1 MSEEIRNEEL
11 QSEEIAAEEE
21 KTQEASSKKEKLK
34 EIKKENAALTA
45 KCEELEAKLSQAED
59 KYLRIAAEY
68 ENFRKRTQKEKEA
81 MYTDAYSDC
90 ILNVLPIV
98 DNLERALEYADA
110 DSDKVVD
117 GVKLTLKSLKES
129 FEKMGVKEIETEIF
143 DPNFHNAVAYEERED
158 AKEGEITQ
166 VFLKGYEK
174 DGKVIRFAMVKVA
187 N

>member
-11 QSEEIAAEEE
+11 QSEEMTAEEE
-21 KTQEASSKKEKLK
+21 KQETSSKKEKLK

-45 KCEELEAKLSQAED
+45 KCEELEEKLSQAED

-81 MYTDAYSDC
+81 IYTDAYSAC

-117 GVKLTLKSLKES
+117 GVRLTLKSLKES
-129 FEKMGVKEIETEIF
+129 FALWRTSVIAILHEWKGGLR
-143 DPNFHNAVAYEERED
+143 ERH
-158 AKEGEITQ
+158 
-166 VFLKGYEK
+166 
-174 DGKVIRFAMVKVA
+174 
-187 N
+187 

>member
-1 MSEEIRNEEL
+1 MVR
-11 QSEEIAAEEE
+11 
-21 KTQEASSKKEKLK
+21 KLK
-34 EIKKENAALTA
+34 DENKKLDNEVATL
-45 KCEELEAKLSQAED
+45 KDRLMRLS
-59 KYLRIAAEY
+59 AEY
-68 ENFRKRTQKEKEA
+68 DNFRKRTQKEKEA

-98 DNLERALEYADA
+98 DNLERALEYAEA